1 VTDEESIHK
10 NEETDKLEGKMFRLK
25 REAIREFDILKA
37 EQGPRSGPR
46 LMSEAIDLLLLL
58 YGKRPLE
65 EEHHGWSAARG
76 KPAEEQHE
84 TKPARQTTA
93 GSHGLV
99 RGAMARSE
107 QKTKTK

>member
-37 EQGPRSGPR
+37 EQGPRSGPP
-46 LMSEAIDLLLLL
+46 EA
-58 YGKRPLE
+58 
-65 EEHHGWSAARG
+65 
-76 KPAEEQHE
+76 EQHE

-93 GSHGLV
+93 GAHGLV